1 MKTVLIAGGS
11 GLIGKKLNQVLS
23 KKGYKVYTL
32 TRNAKHRGQIY
43 WNPAQQTIEGK
54 HLDKVNIIINLT
66 GENIGEKRW
75 TSERKKALQESRS
88 KTTQFLHSLVANIPN
103 LEYYISAS
111 GINCYEQDEKIHVE
125 SDPYGTNF
133 LAKLVKEWE
142 AVSDLF
148 QSNCKVAKLRI
159 SMVLSKRGGALD
171 KMLLPVKL
179 GLGSPIGTG
188 KQMMPWIHIED
199 LCNLFVHA
207 IENELTG
214 TFNAVANCD
223 TNHDFMKA
231 LAKAVNRLFFMPKVP
246 AFLIKLM
253 LGEMSVLVLE
263 GTNASNEKI
272 KNTGFVFQHDN
283 IETTLASLLKNNK
296 D

>member
-32 TRNAKHRGQIY
+32 TRSAKHRGQIY
-43 WNPAQQTIEGK
+43 WNPTQQTIEGK

-75 TSERKKALQESRS
+75 TNERKKALRDSRT
-88 KTTQFLHSLVANIPN
+88 KTTQFLHSLVANLPN

-111 GINCYEQDEKIHVE
+111 GINCYEQDDKVHIE
-125 SDPYGTNF
+125 SDPFGKDF
-133 LAKLVKEWE
+133 LSKLVKEWE
-142 AVSDLF
+142 AMSDLF
-148 QSNCKVAKLRI
+148 ESNCKVAKLRI
-159 SMVLSKRGGALD
+159 SLVLSKRGGALD

-188 KQMMPWIHIED
+188 KQMMPWIHIDD
-199 LCNLFVHA
+199 LCNLFIFA

-214 TFNAVANCD
+214 IYNATANCD
-223 TNHDFMKA
+223 SNRNFMNA
-231 LAKAVNRLFFMPKVP
+231 LAKALNRPFFMPKVP
-246 AFLIKLM
+246 AFLMKLM
-253 LGEMSVLVLE
+253 LGEMAALVLNS
-263 GTNASNEKI
+263 TNASNEKV
-272 KNTGFVFQHDN
+272 KNAGFIFQHED
-283 IETTLASLLKNNK
+283 IETTLSSFFKR
-296 D
+296 

>member
-32 TRNAKHRGQIY
+32 TRTAKHRGQIY

-54 HLDKVNIIINLT
+54 HLNKVNIIINLT

-75 TSERKKALQESRS
+75 TSDRKKALRDSRV
-88 KTTQFLHSLVANIPN
+88 KTTQFLHSLVANLPN

-111 GINCYEQDEKIHVE
+111 GINCYEQNDEVHVE
-125 SDPYGTNF
+125 SVDYGTDF
-133 LAKLVKEWE
+133 LSKLVKESE
-142 AVSDLF
+142 GVSDLF
-148 QSNCKVAKLRI
+148 TSNCKVAKLRI

-188 KQMMPWIHIED
+188 NQMMPWIHIED
-199 LCNLFVHA
+199 LCNLFVYA

-214 TFNAVANCD
+214 TYNAAANCD
-223 TNHDFMKA
+223 SNHDFMKA
-231 LAKAVNRLFFMPKVP
+231 LAKALNRPFFMPKVP
-246 AFLIKLM
+246 AFLLKLM
-253 LGEMSVLVLE
+253 LGEMSALVLDS
-263 GTNASNEKI
+263 TNASNDKI
-272 KNTGFVFQHDN
+272 KNAGFVFQHDN
-283 IETTLASLLKNNK
+283 IESTLSILLKR
-296 D
+296 

>member
-32 TRNAKHRGQIY
+32 TRTAKHRGQIY
-43 WNPAQQTIEGK
+43 WNPSQQTIEGK

-75 TSERKKALQESRS
+75 TSDRKKALRDSRV
-88 KTTQFLHSLVANIPN
+88 KTTQFLHSLVANLPN

-111 GINCYEQDEKIHVE
+111 GINCYAQDDEIHVE
-125 SDPYGTNF
+125 SDPYGKDF
-133 LAKLVKEWE
+133 LSKLVKEWE
-142 AVSDLF
+142 AMSDLF
-148 QSNCKVAKLRI
+148 ESNCKVAKLRI

-188 KQMMPWIHIED
+188 NQMMPWIHIED
-199 LCNLFVHA
+199 LCNLFVYA

-214 TFNAVANCD
+214 TYNAAANCD
-223 TNHDFMKA
+223 SNHDFMKA
-231 LAKAVNRLFFMPKVP
+231 LAKALNRPFFMPKVP
-246 AFLIKLM
+246 AFLLKLM
-253 LGEMSVLVLE
+253 LGEMSALVLDS
-263 GTNASNEKI
+263 TNASNEKI
-272 KNTGFVFQHDN
+272 KNAGFIFQHEN
-283 IETTLASLLKNNK
+283 IESTLSVLLKR
-296 D
+296 

>member
-32 TRNAKHRGQIY
+32 TRKAKHRGQIY

-75 TSERKKALQESRS
+75 TNKRKKALRDSRV
-88 KTTQFLHSLVANIPN
+88 KTTQFLHSLVSNLPN
-103 LEYYISAS
+103 LEYYIAAS
-111 GINCYEQDEKIHVE
+111 GINCYAQDDEIHIE
-125 SDPYGTNF
+125 SDEYGKDF
-133 LAKLVKEWE
+133 LSKLVKEWE
-142 AVSDLF
+142 AISDLF
-148 QSNCKVAKLRI
+148 ESNCKVAKLRI

-188 KQMMPWIHIED
+188 TQMMPWIHIDD
-199 LCNLFVHA
+199 LCNLFVYA
-207 IENELTG
+207 IENELAG
-214 TFNAVANCD
+214 TYNAMANCD
-223 TNHDFMKA
+223 SNHDFMKA
-231 LAKAVNRLFFMPKVP
+231 LAKALKRPFFMPKVP
-246 AFLIKLM
+246 AFLLKLM
-253 LGEMSVLVLE
+253 LGEMSALVLDS
-263 GTNASNEKI
+263 TNASNEKV
-272 KNTGFVFQHDN
+272 KNAGFVFQHEA
-283 IETTLASLLKNNK
+283 IESTLSALLKR
-296 D
+296 

>member
-32 TRNAKHRGQIY
+32 TRSAKHRGQIY
-43 WNPAQQTIEGK
+43 WNPTQQTIEGK

-75 TSERKKALQESRS
+75 TNERKKALRDSRV
-88 KTTQFLHSLVANIPN
+88 KTTQFLHSLVSNLPN

-111 GINCYEQDEKIHVE
+111 GINCYEQDDIIHTE
-125 SDPYGTNF
+125 SDPYGKDF
-133 LAKLVKEWE
+133 LSKLVKEWE
-142 AVSDLF
+142 AMSDLF
-148 QSNCKVAKLRI
+148 ESNCKVAKLRI

-188 KQMMPWIHIED
+188 KQLIPWIHIDD
-199 LCNLFVHA
+199 LCNLFVYA

-214 TFNAVANCD
+214 TYNATANCD
-223 TNHDFMKA
+223 SNHDFMKA
-231 LAKAVNRLFFMPKVP
+231 LAKALNRPFFMPKVP
-246 AFLIKLM
+246 AFLLKLM
-253 LGEMSVLVLE
+253 LGEMAALVLNS
-263 GTNASNEKI
+263 TNASNEKV
-272 KNTGFVFQHDN
+272 KSAGFIFQNED
-283 IETTLASLLKNNK
+283 IEATLSSFFKR
-296 D
+296 

>member
-23 KKGYKVYTL
+23 KRGYKVHSL
-32 TRNAKHRGQIY
+32 TRTAKHRGQIY
-43 WNPAQQTIEGK
+43 WNPSQQTIEGK

-75 TSERKKALQESRS
+75 TKERKKALRDSRV
-88 KTTQFLHSLVANIPN
+88 KTTQFLHSLVSNLPN
-103 LEYYISAS
+103 LEYYIAAS
-111 GINCYEQDEKIHVE
+111 GINCYAQDDELHVE
-125 SDPYGTNF
+125 SDAYGKDF
-133 LAKLVKEWE
+133 LSKLVKEWE

-148 QSNCKVAKLRI
+148 ESNCKVAKLRI

-188 KQMMPWIHIED
+188 TQMMPWIHIDD
-199 LCNLFVHA
+199 LCNLFVYA

-214 TFNAVANCD
+214 TYNAVANCD
-223 TNHDFMKA
+223 SNHDFMKA
-231 LAKAVNRLFFMPKVP
+231 LAKALNRPFFMPKVR
-246 AFLIKLM
+246 AFLLKLM
-253 LGEMSVLVLE
+253 LGEMSALVLDS
-263 GTNASNEKI
+263 TNASNEKV
-272 KNTGFVFQHDN
+272 KNTGFVFQHEA
-283 IETTLASLLKNNK
+283 IESTLSALLKR
-296 D
+296 

>member
-11 GLIGKKLNQVLS
+11 GLIGKKLNQTLS

-32 TRNAKHRGQIY
+32 TRTAKHRGQIY

-54 HLDKVNIIINLT
+54 HLDKINIIINLT

-75 TSERKKALQESRS
+75 TKERKKALRDSRV

-111 GINCYEQDEKIHVE
+111 GINCYPQEDKIHVE
-125 SDPYGTNF
+125 SDEYGTDF

-148 QSNCKVAKLRI
+148 ASNCKVAKLRI

-179 GLGSPIGTG
+179 GLGSPIGSG
-188 KQMMPWIHIED
+188 EQIMPWIHIDD
-199 LCNLFVHA
+199 LCNMFVFA
-207 IENELTG
+207 IENQLTG
-214 TFNAVANCD
+214 VYNAAANCD
-223 TNHDFMKA
+223 SNKDFMKA
-231 LAKAVNRLFFMPKVP
+231 LAKALNRPFFMPKVP
-246 AFLIKLM
+246 SFLLKLM
-253 LGEMSVLVLE
+253 LGEMSALVLDS
-263 GTNASNEKI
+263 TNASNEKI
-272 KNTGFVFQHDN
+272 KQAGFEFEHED
-283 IETTLASLLKNNK
+283 IEATLAVLLKRSN
-296 D
+296 

>member
-32 TRNAKHRGQIY
+32 TRSAKHRGQIY
-43 WNPAQQTIEGK
+43 WNPTQQTIEGK
-54 HLDKVNIIINLT
+54 HLEKVNIIINLT

-75 TSERKKALQESRS
+75 TNERKKALRDSRT
-88 KTTQFLHSLVANIPN
+88 KTTQFLHSLVANLPN

-111 GINCYEQDEKIHVE
+111 GINCYEQDDKVHIE
-125 SDPYGTNF
+125 SDPFGKDF
-133 LAKLVKEWE
+133 LSKLVKEWE
-142 AVSDLF
+142 AMSDLF
-148 QSNCKVAKLRI
+148 ESNCKVAKLRI

-188 KQMMPWIHIED
+188 KQMMPWIHIDD
-199 LCNLFVHA
+199 LCNLFIFA

-214 TFNAVANCD
+214 IYNANANCD
-223 TNHDFMKA
+223 SNRNFMYA
-231 LAKAVNRLFFMPKVP
+231 LAKALNRPFFMPKVP
-246 AFLIKLM
+246 AFLMKLM
-253 LGEMSVLVLE
+253 LGEMAALVLNS
-263 GTNASNEKI
+263 TNASNEKV
-272 KNTGFVFQHDN
+272 KNAGFIFQHED
-283 IETTLASLLKNNK
+283 IEATLSSFFKR
-296 D
+296 

>member
-32 TRNAKHRGQIY
+32 TRSAKHRGQIY
-43 WNPAQQTIEGK
+43 WNPTQQTIEGK

-75 TSERKKALQESRS
+75 TNERKKALRDSRI
-88 KTTQFLHSLVANIPN
+88 KTTQFLHSLVANLPN

-111 GINCYEQDEKIHVE
+111 GINCYEQDDKVHIE
-125 SDPYGTNF
+125 SDPFGKDF
-133 LAKLVKEWE
+133 LSKLVKEWE
-142 AVSDLF
+142 AMSDLF
-148 QSNCKVAKLRI
+148 ESNCKVAKLRI

-188 KQMMPWIHIED
+188 KQMMPWIHIDD
-199 LCNLFVHA
+199 LCNLFIFA

-214 TFNAVANCD
+214 IYNATANCD
-223 TNHDFMKA
+223 SNRNFMNA
-231 LAKAVNRLFFMPKVP
+231 LAKALNRPFFMPKVP
-246 AFLIKLM
+246 AFLMKLM
-253 LGEMSVLVLE
+253 LGEMAALVLNS
-263 GTNASNEKI
+263 TNASNEKV
-272 KNTGFVFQHDN
+272 KNAGFIFQHED
-283 IETTLASLLKNNK
+283 IEATLSSFFKR
-296 D
+296 

>member
-32 TRNAKHRGQIY
+32 TRTAKHRGQIY

-75 TSERKKALQESRS
+75 TNERKKALRDSRV
-88 KTTQFLHSLVANIPN
+88 KTTQFLHSLVANLPN

-111 GINCYEQDEKIHVE
+111 GINCYEQDNEIHVE
-125 SDPYGTNF
+125 SDVYGTDF
-133 LAKLVKEWE
+133 LSKLVKEWE

-148 QSNCKVAKLRI
+148 ESNCKVAKLRI

-188 KQMMPWIHIED
+188 TQMMPWIHIDD
-199 LCNLFVHA
+199 LCNLFVYA
-207 IENELTG
+207 IENELAG
-214 TFNAVANCD
+214 TYNAMANCD
-223 TNHDFMKA
+223 SNHDFMKA
-231 LAKAVNRLFFMPKVP
+231 LAKALKRPFFMPKVP
-246 AFLIKLM
+246 AFLLKLM
-253 LGEMSVLVLE
+253 LGEMSALVLDS
-263 GTNASNEKI
+263 TNASNEKV
-272 KNTGFVFQHDN
+272 KNAGFVFQHEA
-283 IETTLASLLKNNK
+283 IESTLSALLKR
-296 D
+296 

>member
-32 TRNAKHRGQIY
+32 TRSAKHRGQIY
-43 WNPAQQTIEGK
+43 WNPTQQTIEGK

-75 TSERKKALQESRS
+75 TNERKKALRDSRV
-88 KTTQFLHSLVANIPN
+88 KTTQFLHSLVSNLPN

-111 GINCYEQDEKIHVE
+111 GINCYEQDDIIHTE
-125 SDPYGTNF
+125 SDPYGKDF
-133 LAKLVKEWE
+133 LSKLVKEWE
-142 AVSDLF
+142 AMSDLF
-148 QSNCKVAKLRI
+148 ESNCKVAKLRI

-188 KQMMPWIHIED
+188 KQLMPWIHIDD
-199 LCNLFVHA
+199 LCNLFVYA

-214 TFNAVANCD
+214 TYNATANCD
-223 TNHDFMKA
+223 SNHDFMKA
-231 LAKAVNRLFFMPKVP
+231 LAKALNRPFFMPKVP
-246 AFLIKLM
+246 AFLLKLI
-253 LGEMSVLVLE
+253 LGEMAALVLNS
-263 GTNASNEKI
+263 TNASNEKV
-272 KNTGFVFQHDN
+272 KSAGFIFQNED
-283 IETTLASLLKNNK
+283 IEATLSSFFKR
-296 D
+296 

>member
-32 TRNAKHRGQIY
+32 TRTAKHRGQIY

-75 TSERKKALQESRS
+75 TSDRKKALRDSRV
-88 KTTQFLHSLVANIPN
+88 KTTQFLHSLVANLPN

-111 GINCYEQDEKIHVE
+111 GINCYEQDDEIHVE
-125 SDPYGTNF
+125 SDPYGNDF
-133 LAKLVKEWE
+133 LSKLVKEWE
-142 AVSDLF
+142 AMSDLF
-148 QSNCKVAKLRI
+148 ESNCKVAKLRI

-179 GLGSPIGTG
+179 GLGSPIGSG

-199 LCNLFVHA
+199 LCNLFVFA

-214 TFNAVANCD
+214 TYNAAANCD
-223 TNHDFMKA
+223 SNHDFMKA
-231 LAKAVNRLFFMPKVP
+231 LAKALNRPFFMPKVP
-246 AFLIKLM
+246 AFLLKLM
-253 LGEMSVLVLE
+253 LGEMSALVLDS
-263 GTNASNEKI
+263 TNASNEKI
-272 KNTGFVFQHDN
+272 KNAGFVFQHEH
-283 IETTLASLLKNNK
+283 IESTLSVLLKR
-296 D
+296 

>member
-23 KKGYKVYTL
+23 KKGFKVYTL

-43 WNPAQQTIEGK
+43 WNPTQQTIEGK
-54 HLDKVNIIINLT
+54 HLDTVNIIINLT

-75 TSERKKALQESRS
+75 TKERKKALTDSRV
-88 KTTQFLHSLVANIPN
+88 KTTQFLNSIVSNIPN

-111 GINCYEQDEKIHVE
+111 GINCYEKNDEIHVE
-125 SDPYGTNF
+125 TDPYGKDF
-133 LAKLVKEWE
+133 LSKLVKEWE

-148 QSNCKVAKLRI
+148 QTNCKVAKLRI

-179 GLGSPIGTG
+179 GLGSPLGTG
-188 KQMMPWIHIED
+188 EQMMPWIHIDD
-199 LCNLFVHA
+199 LCNLFAYA

-214 TFNAVANCD
+214 VYNASANCD
-223 TNHDFMKA
+223 SNRDFMTA
-231 LAKAVNRLFFMPKVP
+231 LAKALNRPFFMPKVP
-246 AFLIKLM
+246 AFLLKWM
-253 LGEMSVLVLE
+253 LGEMSALVLDS
-263 GTNASNEKI
+263 TNVSNEKV
-272 KNTGFVFQHDN
+272 KKTGFEFQHEE
-283 IETTLASLLKNNK
+283 IGSTLAKLLKS
-296 D
+296 

>member
-11 GLIGKKLNQVLS
+11 GLIGKKLNQTLS

-32 TRNAKHRGQIY
+32 TRTAKHRGQIY

-54 HLDKVNIIINLT
+54 HLDKINIIINLT

-75 TSERKKALQESRS
+75 TKERKKALRDSRV

-111 GINCYEQDEKIHVE
+111 GINCYPQEDKIHVE
-125 SDPYGTNF
+125 SDEYGTDF

-148 QSNCKVAKLRI
+148 KSNCKVAKLRI

-179 GLGSPIGTG
+179 GLGSPIGSG
-188 KQMMPWIHIED
+188 EQIMPWIHIDD
-199 LCNLFVHA
+199 LCNMFVFA
-207 IENELTG
+207 IENQLTG
-214 TFNAVANCD
+214 VYNAAANCD
-223 TNHDFMKA
+223 TNKDFMKA
-231 LAKAVNRLFFMPKVP
+231 LAKALKRPFFMPKVP
-246 AFLIKLM
+246 AFLLKLM
-253 LGEMSVLVLE
+253 LGEMSALVLDS
-263 GTNASNEKI
+263 TNASNEKI
-272 KNTGFVFQHDN
+272 KQAGFEFEHED
-283 IETTLASLLKNNK
+283 IETTLAVLLKRSN
-296 D
+296 

>member
-32 TRNAKHRGQIY
+32 TRSAKHRGQIY
-43 WNPAQQTIEGK
+43 WNPTQQTIEGK

-75 TSERKKALQESRS
+75 TNERKKALRDSRV
-88 KTTQFLHSLVANIPN
+88 KTTQFLHSLVSNLPN

-111 GINCYEQDEKIHVE
+111 GINCYEQDDKIHTE
-125 SDPYGTNF
+125 SDPYGKDF
-133 LAKLVKEWE
+133 LSKLVKEWE
-142 AVSDLF
+142 AMSDLF
-148 QSNCKVAKLRI
+148 ESNCKVAKLRI

-188 KQMMPWIHIED
+188 KQLMPWIHIDD
-199 LCNLFVHA
+199 LCNLFVYA

-214 TFNAVANCD
+214 TYNATANCD
-223 TNHDFMKA
+223 SNHDFMKA
-231 LAKAVNRLFFMPKVP
+231 LAKALNRPFFMPKVP
-246 AFLIKLM
+246 AFLLKLI
-253 LGEMSVLVLE
+253 LGEMAALVLNS
-263 GTNASNEKI
+263 TNASNEKV
-272 KNTGFVFQHDN
+272 KSAGFIFQNED
-283 IETTLASLLKNNK
+283 IEATLSSFFKR
-296 D
+296 

>member
-23 KKGYKVYTL
+23 KKGYKVHTL
-32 TRNAKHRGQIY
+32 TRTAKHRGQIY
-43 WNPAQQTIEGK
+43 WNPSQQTIEGK
-54 HLDKVNIIINLT
+54 HLDKVNIIINLA

-75 TSERKKALQESRS
+75 TDDRKKALRDSRL
-88 KTTQFLHSLVANIPN
+88 KTTQFLHSLVSNFPN

-111 GINCYEQDEKIHVE
+111 GINCYEQDDEVHVE
-125 SDPYGTNF
+125 SDPYGNDF
-133 LAKLVKEWE
+133 LSKLVKEWE
-142 AVSDLF
+142 AMSDLF
-148 QSNCKVAKLRI
+148 ESNCKVAKLRI

-199 LCNLFVHA
+199 LCNLFVYA

-214 TFNAVANCD
+214 TYNAAANCD
-223 TNHDFMKA
+223 SNHDFMKA
-231 LAKAVNRLFFMPKVP
+231 LAKALKRPFFMQKVP
-246 AFLIKLM
+246 AFLLKLI
-253 LGEMSVLVLE
+253 LGEMSTLVLDS
-263 GTNASNEKI
+263 TNASNEKI
-272 KNTGFVFQHDN
+272 KNTGFVFQYEN
-283 IETTLASLLKNNK
+283 IQSTLNALFKR
-296 D
+296 

>member
-32 TRNAKHRGQIY
+32 TRSAKHRGQIY
-43 WNPAQQTIEGK
+43 WNPTQQTIEGK

-75 TSERKKALQESRS
+75 TNERKKALRDSRV
-88 KTTQFLHSLVANIPN
+88 KTTQFLHSLVSNLPN

-111 GINCYEQDEKIHVE
+111 GINCYEQDDIIHTE
-125 SDPYGTNF
+125 SDPYGKDF
-133 LAKLVKEWE
+133 LSKLVKEWE
-142 AVSDLF
+142 AMSDLF
-148 QSNCKVAKLRI
+148 ESNCKVAKLRI

-188 KQMMPWIHIED
+188 KQLMPWIHIDD
-199 LCNLFVHA
+199 LCNLFVYA

-214 TFNAVANCD
+214 TYNATANCD
-223 TNHDFMKA
+223 SNHDFMKA
-231 LAKAVNRLFFMPKVP
+231 LAKALNRPFFMPKVP
-246 AFLIKLM
+246 AFLLKLM
-253 LGEMSVLVLE
+253 LGEMAALVLNS
-263 GTNASNEKI
+263 TNASNEKV
-272 KNTGFVFQHDN
+272 KSAGFIFQNED
-283 IETTLASLLKNNK
+283 IEATLSSFFKR
-296 D
+296 

>member
-23 KKGYKVYTL
+23 KKGYKVHTL
-32 TRNAKHRGQIY
+32 TRTAKHRGQIY
-43 WNPAQQTIEGK
+43 WNPSQQTIEGK

-75 TSERKKALQESRS
+75 TDDRKKALRDSRL
-88 KTTQFLHSLVANIPN
+88 KTTQFLHSLVSNFPN

-111 GINCYEQDEKIHVE
+111 GINCYEQDDEVHVE
-125 SDPYGTNF
+125 SDPYGNDF
-133 LAKLVKEWE
+133 LSKLVKEWE
-142 AVSDLF
+142 AMSDLF
-148 QSNCKVAKLRI
+148 ESNCKVAKLRI

-199 LCNLFVHA
+199 LCNLFVYA

-214 TFNAVANCD
+214 TYNAAANCD
-223 TNHDFMKA
+223 SNHDFMKA
-231 LAKAVNRLFFMPKVP
+231 LAKALKRPFFMPKVP
-246 AFLIKLM
+246 AFLLKLI
-253 LGEMSVLVLE
+253 LGEMSTLVLDS
-263 GTNASNEKI
+263 TNASNEKI
-272 KNTGFVFQHDN
+272 KNTGFVFQYEN
-283 IETTLASLLKNNK
+283 IQSTLNALFKR
-296 D
+296 

>member
-23 KKGYKVYTL
+23 KRGHKVYTL
-32 TRNAKHRGQIY
+32 TRTAKHRGQIY

-75 TSERKKALQESRS
+75 TKERKKALRDSRV
-88 KTTQFLHSLVANIPN
+88 KTTQFLHSLVSNLPN
-103 LEYYISAS
+103 LEYYIAAS
-111 GINCYEQDEKIHVE
+111 GINCYEQDDKLHVE
-125 SDPYGTNF
+125 SDAYGKDF
-133 LAKLVKEWE
+133 LSKLVKEWE
-142 AVSDLF
+142 AISDLF
-148 QSNCKVAKLRI
+148 ESNCKVAKLRI

-188 KQMMPWIHIED
+188 KQMMPWIHIDD
-199 LCNLFVHA
+199 LCNLFAYA

-214 TFNAVANCD
+214 TYNASANCD
-223 TNHDFMKA
+223 SNHDFMKA
-231 LAKAVNRLFFMPKVP
+231 LAKALKRPFFMPKVP
-246 AFLIKLM
+246 AFLLKLM
-253 LGEMSVLVLE
+253 LGEMSALVLDS
-263 GTNASNEKI
+263 TNASNEKI
-272 KNTGFVFQHDN
+272 KNTGFVFQNEHIDS
-283 IETTLASLLKNNK
+283 TLSLLLKR
-296 D
+296 

>member
-32 TRNAKHRGQIY
+32 TRSAKHRGQIY
-43 WNPAQQTIEGK
+43 WNPTQQTIEGK

-75 TSERKKALQESRS
+75 TNERKKALRDSRT
-88 KTTQFLHSLVANIPN
+88 KTTQFLHSLVANLPN

-111 GINCYEQDEKIHVE
+111 GINCYEQDDKVHTE
-125 SDPYGTNF
+125 SDPFGKDF
-133 LAKLVKEWE
+133 LSKLVKEWE
-142 AVSDLF
+142 AMSDLF
-148 QSNCKVAKLRI
+148 ESNCKVAKLRI

-188 KQMMPWIHIED
+188 KQMMPWIHIDD
-199 LCNLFVHA
+199 LCNLFIFA

-214 TFNAVANCD
+214 IYNATANCD
-223 TNHDFMKA
+223 SNRNFMYA
-231 LAKAVNRLFFMPKVP
+231 LAKALNRPFFMPKVP
-246 AFLIKLM
+246 AFLMKLM
-253 LGEMSVLVLE
+253 LGEMADLVLNS
-263 GTNASNEKI
+263 TNASNEKV
-272 KNTGFVFQHDN
+272 KNAGFIFQHED
-283 IETTLASLLKNNK
+283 IEATLSSFFKR
-296 D
+296 

>member
-32 TRNAKHRGQIY
+32 TRSAKHRGQIY
-43 WNPAQQTIEGK
+43 WNPTQQTIEGK

-75 TSERKKALQESRS
+75 TNERKKALRDSRT
-88 KTTQFLHSLVANIPN
+88 KTTQFLHSLVANLPN

-111 GINCYEQDEKIHVE
+111 GINCYEQDDKVHIE
-125 SDPYGTNF
+125 SDPFGKDF
-133 LAKLVKEWE
+133 LSKLVKEWE
-142 AVSDLF
+142 AMSDLF
-148 QSNCKVAKLRI
+148 ESNCKVAKLRI

-188 KQMMPWIHIED
+188 KQMMPWIHIDD
-199 LCNLFVHA
+199 LCNLFIFA

-214 TFNAVANCD
+214 IYNATANCD
-223 TNHDFMKA
+223 SNRNFMNA
-231 LAKAVNRLFFMPKVP
+231 LAKALNRPFFMPKVP
-246 AFLIKLM
+246 AFLMKLM
-253 LGEMSVLVLE
+253 LGEMAALVLNS
-263 GTNASNEKI
+263 TNASNEKV
-272 KNTGFVFQHDN
+272 KNAGFIFQHED
-283 IETTLASLLKNNK
+283 IEATLSSFFKR
-296 D
+296 

>member
-23 KKGYKVYTL
+23 KKGYKVHTL
-32 TRNAKHRGQIY
+32 TRTAKHRGQIY
-43 WNPAQQTIEGK
+43 WNPSQQTIEGK
-54 HLDKVNIIINLT
+54 HLDKVNIIINLA

-75 TSERKKALQESRS
+75 TDDRKKALRDSRL
-88 KTTQFLHSLVANIPN
+88 KTTQFLHSLVSNFPN

-111 GINCYEQDEKIHVE
+111 GINCYEQDDEVHVE
-125 SDPYGTNF
+125 SDPYGNDF
-133 LAKLVKEWE
+133 LSKLVKEWE
-142 AVSDLF
+142 AMSDLF
-148 QSNCKVAKLRI
+148 ESNCKVAKLRI

-199 LCNLFVHA
+199 LCNLFVYA

-214 TFNAVANCD
+214 TYNAAANCD
-223 TNHDFMKA
+223 SNHDFMKA
-231 LAKAVNRLFFMPKVP
+231 LAKALKRPFFMPKVP
-246 AFLIKLM
+246 AFLLKLI
-253 LGEMSVLVLE
+253 LGEMSTLVLDS
-263 GTNASNEKI
+263 TNASNEKI
-272 KNTGFVFQHDN
+272 KNTGFVFQYEN
-283 IETTLASLLKNNK
+283 IQSTLNALFKR
-296 D
+296 

>member
-32 TRNAKHRGQIY
+32 TRSAKHRGQIY
-43 WNPAQQTIEGK
+43 WNPTQQTIEGK

-75 TSERKKALQESRS
+75 TNERKKALRDSRV
-88 KTTQFLHSLVANIPN
+88 KTTQFLHSLVSNLPN

-111 GINCYEQDEKIHVE
+111 GINCYDQDDKIHTE
-125 SDPYGTNF
+125 SDPFGKDF
-133 LAKLVKEWE
+133 LSKLVKEWE
-142 AVSDLF
+142 AMSDLF
-148 QSNCKVAKLRI
+148 ESNCKVAKLRI

-188 KQMMPWIHIED
+188 KQLMPWIHIDD
-199 LCNLFVHA
+199 LCNLFVYA

-214 TFNAVANCD
+214 TYNATANCD
-223 TNHDFMKA
+223 SNHDFMKA
-231 LAKAVNRLFFMPKVP
+231 LAKALKRPFFMPKVP
-246 AFLIKLM
+246 AFLLKLM
-253 LGEMSVLVLE
+253 LGEMAALVLNS
-263 GTNASNEKI
+263 TNASNEKV
-272 KNTGFVFQHDN
+272 KNAGFIFQHED
-283 IETTLASLLKNNK
+283 IEATLSSFFKR
-296 D
+296 

>member
-11 GLIGKKLNQVLS
+11 GLIGKKLNKVLS

-32 TRNAKHRGQIY
+32 TRSAKHRGQIY
-43 WNPAQQTIEGK
+43 WNPTQQTIEGK

-75 TSERKKALQESRS
+75 TNERKKALRDSRT
-88 KTTQFLHSLVANIPN
+88 KTTQFLHSLVANLPN

-111 GINCYEQDEKIHVE
+111 GINCYEQDDKVHIE
-125 SDPYGTNF
+125 SDPFGKDF
-133 LAKLVKEWE
+133 LSKLVKEWE
-142 AVSDLF
+142 AMSDLF
-148 QSNCKVAKLRI
+148 ESNCKVAKLRI

-188 KQMMPWIHIED
+188 KQMMPWIHIDD
-199 LCNLFVHA
+199 LCNLFIFA

-214 TFNAVANCD
+214 IYNATANCD
-223 TNHDFMKA
+223 SNRNFMYA
-231 LAKAVNRLFFMPKVP
+231 LAKALNRPFFMPKVP
-246 AFLIKLM
+246 AFLMKLM
-253 LGEMSVLVLE
+253 LGEMAALVLNS
-263 GTNASNEKI
+263 TNASNEKV
-272 KNTGFVFQHDN
+272 KNAGFIFQHED
-283 IETTLASLLKNNK
+283 IEATLSSFFKR
-296 D
+296 

>member
-23 KKGYKVYTL
+23 KRGYKVHAL
-32 TRNAKHRGQIY
+32 TRTAKHRGQIY
-43 WNPAQQTIEGK
+43 WNPSQQTIEGK

-75 TSERKKALQESRS
+75 TKERKKALRDSRV
-88 KTTQFLHSLVANIPN
+88 KTTQFLHSLVSNLPN
-103 LEYYISAS
+103 LEYYIAAS
-111 GINCYEQDEKIHVE
+111 GINCYAQDDELHVE
-125 SDPYGTNF
+125 SDAYGKDF
-133 LAKLVKEWE
+133 LSKLVKEWE

-148 QSNCKVAKLRI
+148 ESNCKVAKLRI

-188 KQMMPWIHIED
+188 TQMMPWIHIDD
-199 LCNLFVHA
+199 LCNLFVYA

-214 TFNAVANCD
+214 TYNAVANCD
-223 TNHDFMKA
+223 SNHDFMKA
-231 LAKAVNRLFFMPKVP
+231 LAKALNRPFFMPKVR
-246 AFLIKLM
+246 AFLLKLM
-253 LGEMSVLVLE
+253 LGEMSALVLDS
-263 GTNASNEKI
+263 TNASNEKV
-272 KNTGFVFQHDN
+272 KNTGFVFQHEA
-283 IETTLASLLKNNK
+283 IESTLSALLKR
-296 D
+296 

>member
-23 KKGYKVYTL
+23 QKGYKVYTL
-32 TRNAKHRGQIY
+32 TRKAKHRGQIY

-54 HLDKVNIIINLT
+54 HLDKVNIIVNLT

-75 TSERKKALQESRS
+75 TNERKKALRDSRV
-88 KTTQFLHSLVANIPN
+88 KTTQFLHSLVANLPN

-111 GINCYEQDEKIHVE
+111 GINCYEQDNEIHVE
-125 SDPYGTNF
+125 SDVYGKDF
-133 LAKLVKEWE
+133 LPKLVKEWE
-142 AVSDLF
+142 EVSDLF
-148 QSNCKVAKLRI
+148 QNNCKVAKLRI

-188 KQMMPWIHIED
+188 TQMIPWIHIDD
-199 LCNLFVHA
+199 LCNLFVYA

-214 TFNAVANCD
+214 TYNAVANCD
-223 TNHDFMKA
+223 SNHDFMKA
-231 LAKAVNRLFFMPKVP
+231 LAKALKRPFFMPKVP
-246 AFLIKLM
+246 AFLLKLI
-253 LGEMSVLVLE
+253 LGEMSALVLDS
-263 GTNASNEKI
+263 TNASNEKI
-272 KNTGFVFQHDN
+272 KNTGFVFQHEA
-283 IETTLASLLKNNK
+283 IESTLSALLKR
-296 D
+296 

>member
-32 TRNAKHRGQIY
+32 TRSAKHRGQIY
-43 WNPAQQTIEGK
+43 WNPTQQTIEGK

-75 TSERKKALQESRS
+75 TNERKKALRDSRV
-88 KTTQFLHSLVANIPN
+88 KTTQFLHSLVSNLPN

-111 GINCYEQDEKIHVE
+111 GINCYEKDDKIHTE
-125 SDPYGTNF
+125 SDPYGKDF
-133 LAKLVKEWE
+133 LSKLVKEWE
-142 AVSDLF
+142 AMSDLF
-148 QSNCKVAKLRI
+148 ESNCKVAKLRI

-188 KQMMPWIHIED
+188 KQLMPWIHIDD
-199 LCNLFVHA
+199 LCNLFVYA

-214 TFNAVANCD
+214 TYNATANCD
-223 TNHDFMKA
+223 SNHDFMKA
-231 LAKAVNRLFFMPKVP
+231 LAKALNRPFFMPKVP
-246 AFLIKLM
+246 AFLLKLI
-253 LGEMSVLVLE
+253 LGEMAALVLNS
-263 GTNASNEKI
+263 TNASNEKV
-272 KNTGFVFQHDN
+272 KSAGFIFQNED
-283 IETTLASLLKNNK
+283 IEATLSSFFKR
-296 D
+296 

>member
-32 TRNAKHRGQIY
+32 TRSAKHRGQIY
-43 WNPAQQTIEGK
+43 WNPTQQTIEGK

-75 TSERKKALQESRS
+75 TNERKKALRDSRT
-88 KTTQFLHSLVANIPN
+88 KTTQFIHSLVANLPN

-111 GINCYEQDEKIHVE
+111 GINCYEQDDKVHIE
-125 SDPYGTNF
+125 SDPFGKDF
-133 LAKLVKEWE
+133 LSKLVKEWE
-142 AVSDLF
+142 AMSDLF
-148 QSNCKVAKLRI
+148 ESNCKVAKLRI

-188 KQMMPWIHIED
+188 KQMMPWIHIDD
-199 LCNLFVHA
+199 LCNLFIFA

-214 TFNAVANCD
+214 IYNATANCD
-223 TNHDFMKA
+223 SNRNFMYA
-231 LAKAVNRLFFMPKVP
+231 LAKALNRPFFMPKVP
-246 AFLIKLM
+246 AFLMKLM
-253 LGEMSVLVLE
+253 LGEMADLVLNS
-263 GTNASNEKI
+263 TNVSNEKV
-272 KNTGFVFQHDN
+272 KNAGFIFQHED
-283 IETTLASLLKNNK
+283 IEATLSSFFKR
-296 D
+296 